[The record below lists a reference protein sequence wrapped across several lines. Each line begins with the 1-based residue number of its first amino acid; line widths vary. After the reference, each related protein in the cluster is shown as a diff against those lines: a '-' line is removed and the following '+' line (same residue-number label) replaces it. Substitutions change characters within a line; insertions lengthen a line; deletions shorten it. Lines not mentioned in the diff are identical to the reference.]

1 MATRHAKSPCCRERV
16 RRFGKRRR
24 QCSRCKRTW
33 RVRKKRFG
41 RKRSRVSKFLLAR
54 ILLEHHTLTQEA
66 KRLGVAQSV
75 ASKRMR
81 LALLS
86 VVSRQFHISPRGRCI
101 LLADGLYFRF
111 KREHIVMYLMALRPT
126 KSSQAYFLDPV
137 FVKGRER
144 LEAWREALEHIPLP
158 IKKRIVAFV
167 SDGFRGGAALA
178 QEHGW
183 VQQRCHFHMLAA
195 LSGKRGR
202 KPYRLPNA
210 DIRGKL
216 LEATRVLLV
225 AKHSGHVEK
234 ARRTIQ
240 DTIRSGGMPEHLRKH
255 AVDLLE
261 NLLSFRAHIAHPE
274 LDLPTTTNA
283 VESMGRMVRKATRTA
298 RTPESVLLRATALLR
313 LKKSI
318 VCNGNHQP
326 S

>member
-195 LSGKRGR
+195 LSRKRDGR
-202 KPYRLPNA
+202 FRTPSAPEECRNICASMRSIFLRTFCHSARTSLTPNS
-210 DIRGKL
+210 IFQLR
-216 LEATRVLLV
+216 RMPSNPWVV
-225 AKHSGHVEK
+225 WC
-234 ARRTIQ
+234 ARRHAPPARLSPSCSAQ
-240 DTIRSGGMPEHLRKH
+240 RRSCASR
-255 AVDLLE
+255 
-261 NLLSFRAHIAHPE
+261 NRSFAMGIINQV
-274 LDLPTTTNA
+274 NA
-283 VESMGRMVRKATRTA
+283 FIPKFSANA
-298 RTPESVLLRATALLR
+298 A
-313 LKKSI
+313 
-318 VCNGNHQP
+318 
-326 S
+326 